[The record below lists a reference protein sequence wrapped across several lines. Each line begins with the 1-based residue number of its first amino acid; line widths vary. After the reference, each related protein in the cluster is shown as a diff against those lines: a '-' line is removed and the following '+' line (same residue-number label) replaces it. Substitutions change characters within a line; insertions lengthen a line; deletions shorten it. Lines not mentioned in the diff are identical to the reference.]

1 MSMRHVAAAVVG
13 VMFFA
18 VACAGCSSPSS
29 ELGTA
34 DGVCYL
40 ALPTATDAVHH
51 HGTLVGVHE
60 FTLASLKAQSPR
72 LYAMLATKRP
82 RTSRVCVAAFTGT
95 FESTSVSHP
104 LEHRSGG
111 LAVVVVATPSNA
123 LLGTVLYR
131 RPPLHFGHPHVG

>member
-40 ALPTATDAVHH
+40 ALPTATEAVHH
-51 HGTLVGVHE
+51 HGMLVGIHE
-60 FTLASLKAQSPR
+60 FTLASLKTRSPH
-72 LYAMLATKRP
+72 LYALLGTKRP

-95 FESTSVSHP
+95 FTSTSVMHP
-104 LEHRSGG
+104 LEQPSGG

-123 LLGTVLYR
+123 LLGTALYR
-131 RPPLHFGHPHVG
+131 RAPLHFGHPHVG